1 MDKIILDIN
10 SPKEKYSELF
20 SLSVGDVFKVVSD
33 DYETV
38 MERINEY
45 LPSEQNFEVFP
56 ITPGTDLYT
65 MYGPCHCVVTLNEE
79 M

>member
-10 SPKEKYSELF
+10 SPKEQYGRLF
-20 SLSVGDVFKVVSD
+20 SLKVGEVFKVNSD

-45 LPSEQNFEVFP
+45 LPDDLNFEVFP

-65 MYGPCHCVVTLNEE
+65 MYGPCHCVVTLNEKL
-79 M
+79 